1 MTVFHALEDVRTRA
15 MLEYFGGISAPG
27 VTWNWQALP
36 PPELFRR
43 AIGRNRVARST
54 QAHWVWFTDCD
65 IVFHRDCI
73 DGLASE
79 LQGRQDLLAYPKYER
94 ITPMLT
100 EDDPVL
106 AAERDRPRVV
116 DIDTS
121 QFTLAAN
128 PPKAKGAYHIV
139 HGDAARQCGYCEQV
153 PVYQRPVARWAKTYE
168 DSAFRWLMGTRR
180 RRPRRAGRA
189 PHPPHPQGPLRRQPG
204 CGPRAQQHPP
214 RQGKPA
220 APMSKDRRQDLDAR
234 RRGSK
239 RSPSTAPTSSRCSSR
254 ARSRS
259 RSTGRSA
266 STASTP
272 HAKDELYVVIAG
284 TGTFVHG
291 EAALALR
298 AGRCVCSCARES
310 CTASRISAADFAT
323 WVFFYG
329 PEGGE

>member
-1 MTVFHALEDVRTRA
+1 MLDIEIVSHCWQYAHLLAYQLSSLVNFPPTKARVRMTVFHALEDVRDARNARVLRRHRRA
-15 MLEYFGGISAPG
+15 G

-54 QAHWVWFTDCD
+54 EADWVWFTDCD

-106 AAERDRPRVV
+106 AAERERPRVV

-168 DSAFRWLMGTRR
+168 DSAFRWLMGTDGVGLDVPGVHRIR
-180 RRPRRAGRA
+180 HIHKGRYGDNRAAALVRSNIRRAKENLQR
-189 PHPPHPQGPLRRQPG
+189 
-204 CGPRAQQHPP
+204 
-214 RQGKPA
+214 
-220 APMSKDRRQDLDAR
+220 
-234 RRGSK
+234 
-239 RSPSTAPTSSRCSSR
+239 T
-254 ARSRS
+254 
-259 RSTGRSA
+259 
-266 STASTP
+266 
-272 HAKDELYVVIAG
+272 
-284 TGTFVHG
+284 
-291 EAALALR
+291 
-298 AGRCVCSCARES
+298 
-310 CTASRISAADFAT
+310 
-323 WVFFYG
+323 
-329 PEGGE
+329 